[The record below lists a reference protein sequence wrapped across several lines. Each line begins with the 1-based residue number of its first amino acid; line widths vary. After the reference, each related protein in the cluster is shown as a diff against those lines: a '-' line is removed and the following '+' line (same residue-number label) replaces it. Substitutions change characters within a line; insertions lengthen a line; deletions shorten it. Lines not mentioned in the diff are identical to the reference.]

1 MDITRFNLANP
12 WRLNKKWDVPNIPRT
27 ATDII
32 AKWID
37 EPEILILLGA
47 RQVGKTSILYQLIDK
62 LLKTE
67 SADNIYYFNLDI
79 AGFKDFVSDTGK
91 LLRFINVDEQCQKYV
106 FIDEIQRLPNPGK
119 FIKGI
124 YDLRLKIKF
133 ILTGSSSL
141 EIKSKTTESLTGR
154 KQVFKI
160 FPLSFLEYM
169 SAFTNINQEKI
180 NINNYDLYLDIL
192 NENLCDYMLFGGYP
206 AVALS
211 KTIEK
216 KLFRLEEIY
225 NSYIEKDIAG
235 FLRIENID
243 AFKKLIVFLS
253 AQQGNLVNINELTNS
268 LNLHRETV
276 VKYIR
281 FLKETFVI
289 NEIAPFFTN
298 PRTELTKMKK
308 IFFVDSGIRNFAVN
322 GFGQLDIRADKGQI
336 LEGIVAN
343 FLLNQISKNKKLNYW
358 RTKSGAE
365 VDFILS
371 NTLPH
376 SCFEV
381 KSKKLENIIVP
392 RSLRSFI
399 EKHKPE
405 LAFLLNNNLWANQ
418 IINKTQIHAVPSS
431 VFLLNQ
437 NIQLI

>member
-1 MDITRFNLANP
+1 MDVTRFNLANP
-12 WRLNKKWDVPNIPRT
+12 WRINKKWNVPDIPRS
-27 ATDII
+27 ATEKI
-32 AKWID
+32 AKWIN

-67 SADNIYYFNLDI
+67 SADNIYYFNLDV
-79 AGFKDFVSDTGK
+79 AGFKEFVSDTGK

-106 FIDEIQRLPNPGK
+106 FIDEIQRLPDPGK

-124 YDLRLKIKF
+124 YDLRLGIKF

-141 EIKSKTTESLTGR
+141 ELKSKTAESLTGR
-154 KQVFKI
+154 KQIFKI
-160 FPLSFLEYM
+160 FPLSFSEYF
-169 SAFTNINQEKI
+169 SAFSNIHLKDI
-180 NINNYDLYLDIL
+180 NKNNYELYLDVL
-192 NENLCDYMLFGGYP
+192 NEFLYEYMLFGGYP
-206 AVALS
+206 AVVLS
-211 KTIEK
+211 KNLDK
-216 KLFRLEEIY
+216 KLLRLEEIF

-253 AQQGNLVNINELTNS
+253 AQQGNLVNISELTNS
-268 LNLHRETV
+268 LNIHRETV

-281 FLKETFVI
+281 YLKETFVI
-289 NEIAPFFTN
+289 NEISPFFTN

-308 IFFVDSGIRNFAVN
+308 IFFVDSGIRNFAIN
-322 GFGQLDIRADKGQI
+322 GFGQLDFRADKGQI

-343 FLLNQISKNKKLNYW
+343 FLLNQFSNTNEKLNFW

-371 NTLPH
+371 NLSPNF
-376 SCFEV
+376 CVEV
-381 KSKKLENIIVP
+381 KSKTFKKMVFS

-405 LAFLLNNNLWANQ
+405 TAILLNNNLWAEQ
-418 IINKTQIHAVPSS
+418 IINKTRIQAIPSS
-431 VFLLNQ
+431 VFILNQ
-437 NIQLI
+437 NN